1 MFFLWLYWWEG
12 NFYFVIL
19 ILKLIKCIFKLLF
32 ILDCN
37 RVSIGIKNFI
47 CIKIYIFNVLYINKN
62 LWYNVLNKLS
72 LKWLEIL
79 IMLLKL

>member
-1 MFFLWLYWWEG
+1 M
-12 NFYFVIL
+12 
-19 ILKLIKCIFKLLF
+19 F
-32 ILDCN
+32 ILECN

-47 CIKIYIFNVLYINKN
+47 CIKIYIFNVLYINKK